1 MKKKILLTA
10 AVIAFTLG
18 FSLPVHA
25 QPVELPDGTLFDPEY
40 YAQANPDVAAVF
52 GTDANLLYLHYV
64 QFGKAEG
71 RAPVSGDA
79 GTSAGQASAGTDAAD
94 FDAAFYAQNNPDVVA
109 ALGTDPGILYQHYIQ
124 FGKAE
129 GRLGSPAAQ
138 AGSASDYEMQVLSL
152 VNAHRTS
159 AGLSPLS
166 WDDSLGQA
174 ADIRAEEITRTMSH
188 TRPDGSSCFTVISQ
202 LGISGRTFGENIA
215 AGQKTPEAVT
225 TAWMNSPGHRANIMN
240 GSFSRIGIGYYPAS
254 GGYRHYWVQLFAG

>member
-1 MKKKILLTA
+1 MKKKLLLTI
-10 AVIAFTLG
+10 AVIAFAFG

-52 GTDANLLYLHYV
+52 GTDENLLYLHYV

-71 RAPVSGDA
+71 RAPVA
-79 GTSAGQASAGTDAAD
+79 GAGSNAAGQNAAGADAAD

-129 GRLGSPAAQ
+129 GRLGIAASST
-138 AGSASDYEMQVLSL
+138 GSDYEMQVLSL
-152 VNAHRTS
+152 VNTHRVS
-159 AGLSPLS
+159 SGLSPLS

-174 ADIRAEEITRTMSH
+174 ADIRASEVSLVFSH

-240 GSFSRIGIGYYPAS
+240 GSFKRLGVGYYTDPS
-254 GGYRHYWVQLFAG
+254 GRPYWVQLFAG